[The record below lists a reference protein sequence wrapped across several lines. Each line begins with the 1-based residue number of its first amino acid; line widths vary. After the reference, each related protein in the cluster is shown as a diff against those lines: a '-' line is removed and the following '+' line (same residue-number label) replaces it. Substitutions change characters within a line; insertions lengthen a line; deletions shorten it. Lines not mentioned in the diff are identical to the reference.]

1 MIKYASMTCPKC
13 KKVNH
18 VPATHGSIR
27 WKCTHC
33 GSVLSTAEATSVSQE
48 KAFTIFCKGCNVPLT
63 FPESRLGET
72 FFCPQ
77 CHTKL
82 ILQPEGTAPVPQSNP
97 APAEPKFQPAAQ
109 SPIASSEKL
118 ITITCKGCGVY
129 LHFPES
135 RLGGTS
141 FCPQCHT
148 KLLLL
153 PEGAAPQSVPAQP
166 KKPAQSAQ
174 PKPAQPAQP
183 KPSQSKP
190 AAPQSAAPQKDPFS
204 IFQLPQGAHNPLLQP
219 KAKPVQTAQS
229 KPAQS
234 AQTLFDSFF
243 QSKPAGSNQTAQYK
257 PAPPKQEPT
266 RTVTV
271 TRGIHQYKELDGIG
285 LKNMFKDSTPVPV
298 LLDGVSQGTLSKNQS
313 VVIFSIDSGAHTL
326 SFNPISAKTL
336 LPAGQD
342 NYSAIFFNETFHVGI
357 EGDPF
362 EQELVSFILN
372 MVRGKGFRDRIF
384 HPNNRHNAV
393 GISLRP
399 DHILIY
405 YDVKTTKGFSQWASG
420 REEEKISYFSAGL
433 NPPPA
438 SRQPGGY
445 WSHMEM
451 LIRDAITCDKQA
463 NLTHTDYGYTFK
475 ASHDLY

>member
-1 MIKYASMTCPKC
+1 MIKYTDVICPKC

-18 VPATHGSIR
+18 VPATRGSIR

-33 GSVLSTAEATSVSQE
+33 GSVLSVTEAASAPQE
-48 KAFTIFCKGCNVPLT
+48 KAFTVRCKGCNVPLT
-63 FPESRLGET
+63 FPESRLGQT
-72 FFCPQ
+72 SFCPQ

-82 ILQPEGTAPVPQSNP
+82 ILLPEGAAPAPQPKP
-97 APAEPKFQPAAQ
+97 APAEPKFQSAAQ

-135 RLGGTS
+135 RLGQTS

-148 KLLLL
+148 KLVLL
-153 PEGAAPQSVPAQP
+153 PEGVKAPAAA
-166 KKPAQSAQ
+166 
-174 PKPAQPAQP
+174 PKPASPAAQQPAASP
-183 KPSQSKP
+183 
-190 AAPQSAAPQKDPFS
+190 KDPFS

-219 KAKPVQTAQS
+219 KAKPAQPVSQPKSAGSVQTLFGTAFQPGAKAPMGQPKPAASAAEPKPQS
-229 KPAQS
+229 KPV
-234 AQTLFDSFF
+234 
-243 QSKPAGSNQTAQYK
+243 
-257 PAPPKQEPT
+257 

-271 TRGIHQYKELDGIG
+271 TRGIHSYKGLDGIS

-298 LLDGVSQGTLSKNQS
+298 LLDGVLQGTLSKNQAVVTFS
-313 VVIFSIDSGAHTL
+313 VDSGAHTL
-326 SFNPISAKTL
+326 SFNPISAKTP

-362 EQELVSFILN
+362 EKELAVFILN
-372 MVRGKGFRDRIF
+372 MVRGKGFRDRVF

-420 REEEKISYFSAGL
+420 REEEKISYISAGL
-433 NPPPA
+433 TPPPK

-451 LIRDAITCDKQA
+451 LIQDV
-463 NLTHTDYGYTFK
+463 
-475 ASHDLY
+475 